1 MFYRLMQLLMRPINI
16 LFRVKITYEGKIP
29 MEGPL
34 VVCGKHISQLEPI
47 LLFSNFPRKM
57 RTLAKIELFENP
69 IKSWVLMALGAIPI
83 NRGKNDITAIKK
95 ALTTL
100 KKGGVLGIFPEG
112 QRLRNNDLDDVKNG
126 AMGMA
131 IRTSATVRPF
141 GVYTKDYIL
150 RPFRRVE
157 LRFGKPVAIE
167 TFGAKPGRHHDYA
180 RATEWLA
187 GEIRRLSDKDYVF
200 EGDASCPTR

>member
-1 MFYRLMQLLMRPINI
+1 MFYRLMQLLTRPIN
-16 LFRVKITYEGKIP
+16 LFFRVKITYEGPVP

-57 RTLAKIELFENP
+57 KTLAKIELFKNP

-83 NRGKNDITAIKK
+83 NRGKNDISAIKK
-95 ALTTL
+95 ALKTL
-100 KKGGVLGIFPEG
+100 KHGEVLGIFPEG
-112 QRLRNNDLDDVKNG
+112 QRLKNNDLDDVKNG

-131 IRTSATVRPF
+131 IRTGATVLPF
-141 GVYTKDYIL
+141 GVYTQDYTL

-157 LRFGKPVAIE
+157 LRFGKAVPVA
-167 TFGAKPGRHHDYA
+167 TFGATPGRHQEYS
-180 RATEWLA
+180 RVTEWLA
-187 GEIRRLSDKDYVF
+187 GELRRLSDKDYVF
-200 EGDASCPTR
+200 EGDVSCPTR